1 MIRAI
6 ISYTKTKGMIIMKL
20 REFNFNT
27 IGVIGLII
35 IDEDNK
41 KEYSG
46 FIGEVLKMQDVINI
60 ADKEIKST
68 NYYFNQFVIRIY
80 EKENKNNV

>member
-1 MIRAI
+1 
-6 ISYTKTKGMIIMKL
+6 MKL